1 MIDQELL
8 DELWDFDD
16 AAATEARLHIELQQ
30 GGPYDEIERSELK
43 TQLARAIGLQERYD
57 DAAEMLI
64 GVEAAEAPVV
74 IARVLL
80 ESGRIL
86 NSAGKGTDAAPLFLR
101 AAEIAGQNGL
111 IFLQV
116 DALHMLAIATPSNA
130 EHWIA
135 QAVAIAAGSP
145 DERTRR
151 WLISLHNTLG
161 WSHFD
166 AGEFEA
172 AMSEFVTA
180 ARWADLVGTEQQR
193 TWAAEAIAECEIA
206 TQSDEL

>member
-16 AAATEARLHIELQQ
+16 AGASEARFHVELEQ

-64 GVEAAEAPVV
+64 EVEAAEAPVV

-86 NSAGKGTDAAPLFLR
+86 NSAGKQTDAAPLFLR
-101 AAEIAGQNGL
+101 AAEIAGENGL
-111 IFLQV
+111 VFLRV
-116 DALHMLAIATPSNA
+116 DALHMLAIAAPSNA
-130 EHWIA
+130 EHWTG
-135 QAVAIAAGSP
+135 QAVAIAAASP
-145 DERTRR
+145 DRRTQR
-151 WLISLHNTLG
+151 WLVSLHNNLG
-161 WSHFD
+161 WNHFD

-172 AMSEFVTA
+172 AMAEFVEA
-180 ARWADLVGTEQQR
+180 ARWADLVGTDQQR
-193 TWAAEAIAECEIA
+193 TRAAEAIAECSTA